1 MSLRIVVTIAIIAI
15 AALAIVAWNMST
27 ERAQAPSA
35 AIGESAPMPGGD
47 GPGQAEAPAPA
58 DPGVAW
64 SVPERWTT
72 DIAQGMRYA
81 TYVIPAPKGGVA
93 AECAVYYF
101 GPGQGGG
108 VDANL
113 ERWIGEFRT
122 LDKHDIVKR
131 SPGGVKVTRVEAR
144 GTYVAHSMRTT
155 EPAGEKPSWAL
166 LGAVAE
172 GPKGDIF
179 FKLTGA
185 DATVSTAAAD
195 FDRMLGSIRK
205 K

>member
-1 MSLRIVVTIAIIAI
+1 MRIVVTLAIVAI
-15 AALAIVAWNMST
+15 AVLAVVAWNMST
-27 ERAQAPSA
+27 ERVPAPSEA
-35 AIGESAPMPGGD
+35 TGESAPTPGG
-47 GPGQAEAPAPA
+47 GAPGEVEAPAPA

-64 SVPERWTT
+64 NVPKSWTT
-72 DIAQGMRYA
+72 DLAQGMRYA
-81 TYVIPAPKGGVA
+81 TYVIPAPKGGAA

-108 VDANL
+108 VDANIQ
-113 ERWIGEFRT
+113 RWIGEFRT
-122 LDKHDIVKR
+122 LDQHDIVK
-131 SPGGVKVTRVEAR
+131 SAPGGVKVTTVDAR

-172 GPKGDIF
+172 GPQGDIF
-179 FKLTGA
+179 FKLTGPE
-185 DATVSTAAAD
+185 ATVGAAAAD
-195 FDRMLGSIRK
+195 FNRMLGSIRK